1 MGAENCAE
9 IFAPAAIP
17 SIHRVDFTSCIRY

>member
-1 MGAENCAE
+1 MGAENCAK
-9 IFAPAAIP
+9 ILAFAAIP